1 MKLIIAGSAR
11 FTNYQLLCQV
21 LAPDRHRITQVL
33 TGGARGADQLGFRW
47 AVRHHVRSRC
57 FTADWARFG
66 KSAGVRRNHQIA
78 QAGDM
83 LVVFWDGRARHR
95 APDQCMQQLGKPV
108 VVIRTDGHRIKKRL
122 ARVQALLP
130 SQRAP
135 RRLMALAQPP
145 YLARESPMA
154 TTVSHPVP
162 SAQAQAIADLTGYED
177 AATLRWQ
184 QACVQ
189 AANTLTALPNGRY
202 VNVRMERMRQGLEL
216 AQRGAVTLPEDGED
230 LSAVVRSGN
239 NVYQVDTRLLTCT
252 CADYQKHLQACKHLL
267 AVEVHLGALGLLP
280 PSAPEP
286 AAAEEP
292 APVQDPAP
300 MTPAPSTASW
310 PISEAP
316 ASLNIKLKVGNMEF
330 MLTMRDVDDLKLQR
344 RATMSL
350 PWLTDILHGCEANLA
365 ARQQEAERSRQ
376 QAEEERQAQAR
387 PRRADRRGRGGRHE
401 GPDHREQR
409 GRRTEATR
417 PTSAGAHSPVTTDPS
432 WCAIHRCKM
441 ERRTK

>member
-1 MKLIIAGSAR
+1 MS
-11 FTNYQLLCQV
+11 
-21 LAPDRHRITQVL
+21 
-33 TGGARGADQLGFRW
+33 
-47 AVRHHVRSRC
+47 
-57 FTADWARFG
+57 
-66 KSAGVRRNHQIA
+66 
-78 QAGDM
+78 
-83 LVVFWDGRARHR
+83 
-95 APDQCMQQLGKPV
+95 
-108 VVIRTDGHRIKKRL
+108 
-122 ARVQALLP
+122 
-130 SQRAP
+130 
-135 RRLMALAQPP
+135 
-145 YLARESPMA
+145 
-154 TTVSHPVP
+154 TTVSHPIS

-216 AQRGAVTLPEDGED
+216 AQRGAVTLPEEGED

-239 NVYQVDTRLLTCT
+239 NLYQVDTRLLTCP

-267 AVEVHLGALGLLP
+267 ATEIHLGALGLLP

-286 AAAEEP
+286 AAAEVP

-316 ASLNIKLKVGNMEF
+316 ASLNIKLKIGNMELMF
-330 MLTMRDVDDLKLQR
+330 TMRDVDDLKLQR

-350 PWLTDILHGCEANLA
+350 PWLQDILHGCEANLA
-365 ARQQEAERSRQ
+365 ARQQEAERILK

-387 PRRADRRGRGGRHE
+387 SLD
-401 GPDHREQR
+401 EQIAAAVAAAMQAQTSGSTTGNGAR
-409 GRRTEATR
+409 KPHAPPALE
-417 PTSAGAHSPVTTDPS
+417 PTNDTDPS
-432 WCAIHRCKM
+432 WCPIHRCKM
-441 ERRTK
+441 ERRTNERGSWYSHRLPSGGYCK